1 MNSCVLMAEIVKA
14 PELRY
19 LQDGQTAISEM
30 TVQFPALR
38 AEDPMEMLKVVGWGN
53 LAQQIQEQ
61 FQPGDQVI
69 IEGRL
74 NMVLV
79 DRPEGFKEKRA
90 ELTAARVHRVQAD
103 LNAPSIAAAPAARVQ
118 PVAVPTPVASSAPAG
133 RPAPAAAKPAAQPA
147 SPYVEYTEP
156 NYDDIPF

>member
-1 MNSCVLMAEIVKA
+1 MAEIVKA

-19 LQDGQTAISEM
+19 LQDGQTAIAEM

-69 IEGRL
+69 VEGRL

-103 LNAPSIAAAPAARVQ
+103 LNAPSIAARRPCPACCRTYACCQ
-118 PVAVPTPVASSAPAG
+118 FCTCC
-133 RPAPAAAKPAAQPA
+133 
-147 SPYVEYTEP
+147 
-156 NYDDIPF
+156 